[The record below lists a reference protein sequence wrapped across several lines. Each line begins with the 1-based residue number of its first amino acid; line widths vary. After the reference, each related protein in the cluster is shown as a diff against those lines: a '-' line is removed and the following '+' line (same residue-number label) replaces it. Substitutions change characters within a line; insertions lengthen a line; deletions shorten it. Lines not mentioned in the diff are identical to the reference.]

1 MGYTGDLSELAG
13 LREELQTLAGALN
26 AYQLRVVLSFVR
38 ALFLE

>member
-1 MGYTGDLSELAG
+1 MDHAGELVELAG